1 MSVGAGS
8 SGESRKLA
16 SEAAFPRGLLL
27 VLAVCAGASVANLYY
42 AQPLLAQIAGTFDVS
57 ARIGWVAVA
66 PMVGYTVSLVS
77 ILPLGDLVDRRRLS
91 VVLAC
96 VMAVGAFACAIAP
109 SLVLLAVAC
118 GVLGFGAVITQILL
132 PMSADIVQE
141 PQRARALGIVFS
153 GVLAGILA
161 ARTLSG
167 FIGQA
172 YGWRTMFFVASFV
185 AISLALTLGKALPK
199 SAPKA
204 KQSYLSLFTSMWQM
218 LRQHAPLRSACLIQ
232 GCLFGVFTAF
242 WSVLALLL
250 ASPPF
255 EMGAAVAGSFG
266 IVGIVGVIAAN
277 LSGRIIERFGS
288 ANGRLFGIGCC
299 LFAYVVFAVDIS
311 LRGLVIGVIL
321 MDFGLSIANVSS
333 QNTILGLE
341 SAARNRINTLYVTSI
356 FLGGSLGAFLASLG
370 WAHAGWS
377 AVCALGLVLSLIA
390 LGAHL
395 LGQRRN

>member
-1 MSVGAGS
+1 MSVGARS
-8 SGESRKLA
+8 SGECRKPA
-16 SEAAFPRGLLL
+16 SQAAFPRGLLF
-27 VLAVCAGASVANLYY
+27 VLAVCAGASVGSLYY
-42 AQPLLAQIAGTFDVS
+42 AQPLLALIAGTFDDS
-57 ARIGWVAVA
+57 AHIGWVAVA
-66 PMVGYTVSLVS
+66 PMVGYTISLVS
-77 ILPLGDLVDRRRLS
+77 VLPLGDLVDRRRLS

-118 GVLGFGAVITQILL
+118 AVLGFGAVITQILL
-132 PMSADIVQE
+132 PMSADLVQE
-141 PQRARALGIVFS
+141 FQRARALGMVFS
-153 GVLAGILA
+153 GVLAGILV
-161 ARTLSG
+161 ARTFSG

-172 YGWRTMFFVASFV
+172 YGWRSMFFVAGFV
-185 AISLALTLGKALPK
+185 ALTLALTLGKALPH

-255 EMGAAVAGSFG
+255 EVGAAVAGSFG

-299 LFAYVVFAVDIS
+299 LFAYVVFAADIS

-356 FLGGSLGAFLASLG
+356 FLGGSLGAVLASLG